1 MPKPAAWLK
10 PASIHLFFFLNNNDS
25 TASKWQRMK
34 KMDPVYLCIS
44 SHMFC
49 ISHTHTNIYVYSST
63 GIKTTCI
70 KKSNFCSNPEHL
82 SDTQIP
88 KPLSILTFS
97 LSALKCLALFVPF
110 LHGLIST
117 KPQPSCVKAQIRLW
131 TAGVNRQEGV
141 KECVCVSVCEREG
154 EKDPDPVYKH
164 PSPVMSPLGR
174 NEK

>member
-1 MPKPAAWLK
+1 
-10 PASIHLFFFLNNNDS
+10 
-25 TASKWQRMK
+25 MK
-34 KMDPVYLCIS
+34 KLDPVYLCIS

-49 ISHTHTNIYVYSST
+49 ISHTHTNIYVYSYT

-141 KECVCVSVCEREG
+141 KECVCVCLCVRERERRIQIQFINI
-154 EKDPDPVYKH
+154 H
-164 PSPVMSPLGR
+164 LQ
-174 NEK
+174 